1 MARTCE
7 IRSIFPNQ
15 TPKMRGGPISRIL
28 SRAGRNLPLDDHS
41 SKDGVA
47 TAPLAAN
54 PDRRAKTCLR
64 AVSTLADLPRARSL
78 FGIAPGGACRAS
90 AVASPAVGSYPT
102 VSPLL
107 FWAAET
113 TRREV
118 CFLWRF
124 PLGYPSRALPGTVV
138 LWSPDFP
145 PVAGLHLPQAAI
157 RPSARGSVKRPAR
170 PGQRQSVQRYPRA
183 RPYRRPLAA
192 RAPMAASASAWRPEH
207 PRR

>member
-1 MARTCE
+1 
-7 IRSIFPNQ
+7 
-15 TPKMRGGPISRIL
+15 MRGGPVSRIL
-28 SRAGRNLPLDDHS
+28 SRAGRNLPLDGHS
-41 SKDGVA
+41 SKDGVT

-78 FGIAPGGACRAS
+78 FGIAPGGACRAG

-107 FWAAET
+107 VWIAEALL
-113 TRREV
+113 REV

-145 PVAGLHLPQAAI
+145 PAAGLHLPQAAI
-157 RPSARGSVKRPAR
+157 RPSARGPVKRPEF
-170 PGQRQSVQRYPRA
+170 PGQRQRARRYPPA
-183 RPYRRPLAA
+183 QPYRRPLAA
-192 RAPMAASASAWRPEH
+192 RAPMAASADAWRPAH